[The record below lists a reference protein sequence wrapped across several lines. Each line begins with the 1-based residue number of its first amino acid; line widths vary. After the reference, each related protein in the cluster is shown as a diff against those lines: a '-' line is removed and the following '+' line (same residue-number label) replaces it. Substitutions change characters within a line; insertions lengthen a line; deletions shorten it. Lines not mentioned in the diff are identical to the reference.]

1 MIRPGLI
8 PNVAA
13 ALLVGLLTSGVAR
26 AADTPMTLPGAKL
39 VSSDEVAKEQS
50 SGALVVDARIASEYA
65 DGHIKGAINIPYR
78 EKSDKSVDFDA
89 RQDEFNLS
97 KLPADKRA
105 AIILYCNGP
114 ECWKSFKASTAAIK
128 NGYTN
133 IHWYRDGF
141 PGWKS
146 KGLPVE

>member
-1 MIRPGLI
+1 MRPGLI
-8 PNVAA
+8 ANVTV
-13 ALLVGLLTSGVAR
+13 ALFVGLLMAGVAQ

-39 VSSDEVAKEQS
+39 VSSDEVVKAQS

-65 DGHIKGAINIPYR
+65 DGHIKGAVNIPYR
-78 EKSDKSVDFDA
+78 EKSDKSVDFDS

-97 KLPADKRA
+97 KLPTDKAA

-128 NGYTN
+128 NGYTD
-133 IHWYRDGF
+133 IRWYRDGF